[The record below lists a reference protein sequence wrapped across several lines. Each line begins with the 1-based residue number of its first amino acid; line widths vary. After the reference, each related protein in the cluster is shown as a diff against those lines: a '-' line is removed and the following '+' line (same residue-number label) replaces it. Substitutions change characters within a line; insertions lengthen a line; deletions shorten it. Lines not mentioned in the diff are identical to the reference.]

1 MKNKIS
7 KFNSFENLDKI
18 GEIPVYY
25 GFQPLKSPTIIK
37 SDEDTARSMDPENH
51 NNNSSIIN
59 IRTEE
64 KIAIIRTYQEK
75 ELFTQSQPVMLYF
88 KDPIRSSKKSESNFL
103 GQLEVLGSTSS
114 ISEATIIQCAR
125 VMLAEEGYK
134 NTIVEINSIG
144 DKDSLAKF
152 TRELT
157 SYYRKHINELTTEGR
172 QLLKKGPFEVL
183 ASDEPSCLEI
193 NKRAPNSINFLSEVS
208 KKHLEEVLE
217 YLEALEIPYFI
228 NNSLIGNR
236 VSCTE
241 TIFAILNADESS
253 DKNKRNNIVAIGG
266 RYAGIAKKMNI
277 KRDVPGCGI
286 SILVK
291 AKNKDSKK
299 PLLKLK
305 KPIASFVQLSIESK
319 LLSLKVIE
327 TLRKSKI
334 PLHLSLSK
342 DRLGAQ
348 VSSVEKYH
356 TPYVIVMGK
365 KEAVENTVI
374 VRHNESHS
382 QQIVKIEDLPKHMKG
397 IEDKFYKN

>member
-1 MKNKIS
+1 MNKIT

-25 GFQPLKSPTIIK
+25 GFQPIKSPTISK
-37 SDEDTARSMDPENH
+37 SDEDIAKSIDPENH
-51 NNNSSIIN
+51 GNNSNIIN
-59 IRTEE
+59 IRTDE
-64 KIAIIRTYQEK
+64 KVAIVRMYQEK
-75 ELFTQSQPVMLYF
+75 ELFSQSQPVMLYF
-88 KDPIRSSKKSESNFL
+88 KDSIKGAKKNDNFL
-103 GQLEVLGSTSS
+103 GQLEVLGTTSS

-125 VMLAEEGYK
+125 IMLGEEGYK

-183 ASDEPSCLEI
+183 TSDEPSCLEI
-193 NKRAPNSINFLSEVS
+193 NKRAPNSINYLSESS

-217 YLEALEIPYFI
+217 YLEAIEVPYFI

-236 VSCTE
+236 ALCTE
-241 TIFAILNADESS
+241 TIFTILNADESS
-253 DKNKRNNIVAIGG
+253 DKNKRNNILAIGG
-266 RYAGIAKKMNI
+266 RYSGIAKKMNV

-291 AKNKDSKK
+291 AKNKDNKK
-299 PLLKLK
+299 PLTKMK
-305 KPIASFVQLSIESK
+305 KPIASFVQLSVESK

-327 TLRKSKI
+327 ILRKAKI

-348 VSSVEKYH
+348 VSSVERYH

-374 VRHNESHS
+374 VRHNDSHS
-382 QQIVKIEDLPKHMKG
+382 QQIIKIEDLPKYMKD
-397 IEDKFYKN
+397 IENKYYKN